1 MEPGDVF
8 DGLPALQAHLFTHVT
23 SHGFDGKPKDRDLL
37 LMISE
42 LIEGFEDD
50 RGGKIESAK
59 IPGFS
64 VWEEEI
70 ADLMIR
76 ALNFATEH
84 DLRISEAMRAKDA
97 YNRTRP
103 YKHGKKF

>member
-1 MEPGDVF
+1 MEPSDVF
-8 DGLPALQAHLFTHVT
+8 DGLPALQDHLYTHVIN
-23 SHGFDGKPKDRDLL
+23 HGFEGKPIDRDLL

-42 LIEGFEDD
+42 LIEGFEDT
-50 RGGKIESAK
+50 RVGKVMSEK
-59 IPGFS
+59 IPEFT

-84 DLRISEAMRAKDA
+84 ELRLVEAMRAKDA

>member
-1 MEPGDVF
+1 MEPCDVF
-8 DGLPALQAHLFTHVT
+8 DGLPALQEHLWTHVT
-23 SHGFDGKPKDRDLL
+23 SHGFEGKPVALDLL

-42 LIEGFEDD
+42 IIEGFEDD
-50 RGGKIESAK
+50 RAGYRMSKK
-59 IPGFS
+59 IPDFT

-70 ADLMIR
+70 ADLVIR

-84 DLRISEAMRAKDA
+84 KLRLVEAMRTKDA
-97 YNRTRP
+97 YNRSRP